1 MGVLLSM
8 CKNEDPI
15 PRDELYHMIEK
26 LQKEVKLMNT
36 VNIVS
41 QEKDGD
47 VIRVSVGRQYVDLK
61 RVPRPPVVG
70 DKVKIIVKPYHMGK
84 KIIGIVKRVLTK
96 SKRHTRGYK
105 VMLQDGTFGR
115 TVEIL

>member
-15 PRDELYHMIEK
+15 SRDELYHTIEK

-41 QEKDGD
+41 QEKNKRLQEDLD
-47 VIRVSVGRQYVDLK
+47 AQTSQVRDLK
-61 RVPRPPVVG
+61 RKCRRYTSHLKTDVENTADILMKSTIHLEYLDDRIEKNHIC
-70 DKVKIIVKPYHMGK
+70 D
-84 KIIGIVKRVLTK
+84 VLIAVYELVNK
-96 SKRHTRGYK
+96 
-105 VMLQDGTFGR
+105 
-115 TVEIL
+115 